1 MNSNLAD
8 LGEGEKG
15 IVALLRLPPEQSR
28 TLTRLGLV
36 PGTEVLCLRRLPL
49 GDPAVYRWRGTDLA
63 LRRREASR
71 VEMRKQRIV
80 HAVGGGAFDAPCQP
94 NSAAGRAV
102 RGPAPTV
109 LDTGGSVE

>member
-1 MNSNLAD
+1 MNIRLAD

-28 TLTRLGLV
+28 ALTRLGLV

-71 VEMRKQRIV
+71 VE
-80 HAVGGGAFDAPCQP
+80 
-94 NSAAGRAV
+94 V
-102 RGPAPTV
+102 R
-109 LDTGGSVE
+109 SKK